1 MTDHDKKRLL
11 QLARESITAQL
22 RGESLPNW
30 PLLQEEPVG
39 YGGAFVTLRNAR
51 NGHRL
56 RGCIGQ
62 FQPTELLGTTI
73 QSMAV
78 AALADPRF
86 RSVPVKFDELP
97 DLRIE
102 ISVLS
107 PMKRTEDPLSL
118 VPGVHGVLI
127 RRNGR
132 SGCFLPQ
139 VAVEQQ
145 WDRHELLSHCCA
157 EKAGLDPE
165 AWRDPQTKVYLF
177 EAIIFSED
185 DED

>member
-22 RGESLPNW
+22 QGKSLPNW

-39 YGGAFVTLRNAR
+39 YGGAFVTLRNVR

-62 FQPTELLGTTI
+62 FHPTELLGSI
-73 QSMAV
+73 VQSMAV
-78 AALADPRF
+78 AALDDPRF
-86 RSVPVKFDELP
+86 RSVPVKLSELS

-102 ISVLS
+102 ISILS
-107 PMKRTEDPLSL
+107 PMERTNDPLSL
-118 VPGVHGVLI
+118 VPGVHGI
-127 RRNGR
+127 FICRDGQ

-145 WDRHELLSHCCA
+145 WDQHELLSYCCT

-165 AWRDPQTKVYLF
+165 AWRDPQTEVYLF
-177 EAIIFSED
+177 EAIIFSEED
-185 DED
+185 DD